1 VKLRKDLVNQNFFFI
16 SLATHYMAEN
26 IEKKLTLKDLS
37 SRFGYSE
44 SYFNRMFCKE
54 VHFSPINY
62 FLHLKIERA
71 GQLLLHTNMKIN
83 QISLKLGFD
92 DPYYFSRLFKKIK
105 GVSPKI
111 YRETSNE

>member
-1 VKLRKDLVNQNFFFI
+1 
-16 SLATHYMAEN
+16 
-26 IEKKLTLKDLS
+26 
-37 SRFGYSE
+37 
-44 SYFNRMFCKE
+44 MFCKE
-54 VHFSPINY
+54 VQFSPINY

-105 GVSPKI
+105 GVSPKQ
-111 YRETSNE
+111 YRETNNE